1 MDTTTMKTLVAG
13 ALLLTLSVTAYGQ
26 KAGTVIFAT
35 GSVTAE
41 RATVVA
47 IGKGDPVLVQDT
59 VVTADASRAQ
69 LSMIDGAKIAI
80 RPSSRLKIEEYAY
93 SSGEPASGSATTTSG
108 DKGVTSLLKGGFRTI
123 TGAIGKQDEKDYEVR
138 TAVGVL
144 GIRGTDYTAV
154 FCNGDCAWAPG
165 TTSGQ
170 PLEDGLYLGVTEG
183 AIVFRNE
190 KGDVEIRAGEFAFIP
205 LADRTLRNLTVPPPV
220 LLDNYDLAPDPD
232 GSAQQRPDGSVPAGF
247 DSKLGTRRSADSS
260 AYDPDADDP
269 DGKGGRNAPAQSVIG
284 TDADGS
290 PVDITTGEPPP
301 PDGQRTISWATGP
314 VNGAGSLFSGTLEN
328 EPTQYQLD
336 NFNNLTHFANE
347 HPGRLAAGIADFDIG
362 TSANVD
368 TGFDSMT
375 VLRWGRWSGGTADV
389 TLSDGSDASLDLA
402 SQSIHWVSGPE
413 FTSPPVMPVTGVANY
428 SLVGNTSPTD
438 NFGNTGVLGSATFS
452 ADFTNQ
458 RVDSTLV
465 IDINSSSWT
474 ATGQGTMG
482 FSGNQPTA
490 PHLFNGFYN
499 SLIIDGI
506 TGGGGQFSGFFS
518 EPGQSSDP
526 AFPGGAGLT
535 YSLQDGSDTTQVS
548 GALVFG
554 NP

>member
-1 MDTTTMKTLVAG
+1 MKRAVAG
-13 ALLLTLSVTAYGQ
+13 ALLLTLSALVHAQ
-26 KAGTVIFAT
+26 EAGTVIFAT

-41 RATVVA
+41 RASVVTLA
-47 IGKGDPVLVQDT
+47 KGDPVLVQDT

-80 RPSSRLKIEEYAY
+80 RPNSRLKIEEYAY
-93 SSGEPASGSATTTSG
+93 SSGEAAPGSATTTSS
-108 DKGVTSLLKGGFRTI
+108 DRGVTSLLKGGFRTI

-144 GIRGTDYTAV
+144 GIRGTEYTAV
-154 FCNGDCAWAPG
+154 FCNADCTWAPG
-165 TTSGQ
+165 VASGQ
-170 PLEDGLYLGVTEG
+170 ALEDGLYLGVTEG
-183 AIVFRNE
+183 TIVFRNE

-205 LADRTLRNLTVPPPV
+205 LADRTLRNLAVPPPV
-220 LLDNYDLAPDPD
+220 LLDNYDLATNPD
-232 GSAQQRPDGSVPAGF
+232 GSTQQSPDGSVPAGF

-260 AYDPDADDP
+260 AYDPDATDP

-290 PVDITTGEPPP
+290 PVDITTGAPPP

-314 VNGAGSLFSGTLEN
+314 VNGVGTLFSGTLDN

-336 NFNNLTHFANE
+336 DFNNVTRFANE
-347 HPGRLAAGIADFDIG
+347 HPGRAVAASADFDIG

-368 TGFDSMT
+368 TGFDSLT
-375 VLRWGRWSGGTADV
+375 VLRWGRWSGGTAGI
-389 TLSDGSDASLDLA
+389 TLGDGSDASLDLT

-465 IDINSSSWT
+465 IDINSTNWI

-490 PHLFNGFYN
+490 PHLFSGFYN
-499 SLIIDGI
+499 AVIIDGV
-506 TGGGGQFSGFFS
+506 TGGSGQFSGFFS
-518 EPGQSSDP
+518 EPGQTSDP
-526 AFPGGAGLT
+526 AFPGGAGMT